1 MAAVI
6 DQLKSA
12 VADDRVA
19 IVAAVDRAPLSLS
32 QLHHW
37 RLLKSGELPTSRQV
51 AAATRIQGKFN
62 AGAFRK
68 SLAEVVRRHAALRT
82 LIADSDDVPTQ
93 IVSAEVR
100 IRLDVHDLTGLAPEL
115 RAAEQERVIADLIV
129 SPTDH
134 SADPLFGAALLKYAD
149 NERILILAMDHLISD
164 AASMNVLMRELFTA
178 YGQAVRGEP
187 FSLPMVDAQFI
198 DYAIW
203 QRNAEESWLQN
214 GGTAWHE
221 RLTACGEAVI
231 VFQSNGRVDDKYSQ
245 GIGYFASPLF
255 LRISLV
261 GTDFDSL
268 LARVT
273 QEYCTASE
281 HIHFPYIS
289 ARQQQS
295 GFTRNTT
302 FNWIPLAH
310 RMQPVLDASETL
322 ITCSEFKFENPVS
335 KVLLRHERQPIAL
348 FMEQEDSIGG
358 KLSFPMR
365 WYTVRSMQQLAAYL
379 IHVLQIMLE
388 QPNVRVSSIKANS
401 GQMSRQ

>member
-1 MAAVI
+1 
-6 DQLKSA
+6 
-12 VADDRVA
+12 
-19 IVAAVDRAPLSLS
+19 
-32 QLHHW
+32 
-37 RLLKSGELPTSRQV
+37 
-51 AAATRIQGKFN
+51 
-62 AGAFRK
+62 
-68 SLAEVVRRHAALRT
+68 
-82 LIADSDDVPTQ
+82 
-93 IVSAEVR
+93 
-100 IRLDVHDLTGLAPEL
+100 
-115 RAAEQERVIADLIV
+115 
-129 SPTDH
+129 
-134 SADPLFGAALLKYAD
+134 
-149 NERILILAMDHLISD
+149 
-164 AASMNVLMRELFTA
+164 
-178 YGQAVRGEP
+178 
-187 FSLPMVDAQFI
+187 
-198 DYAIW
+198 
-203 QRNAEESWLQN
+203 
-214 GGTAWHE
+214 
-221 RLTACGEAVI
+221 VI

-388 QPNVRVSSIKANS
+388 QPAAEYRRIRGLSDAV
-401 GQMSRQ
+401 